1 MPLALS
7 LCAIALLCGQNGRDP
22 NELLDQARAKLQA
35 LTRRLANYTC
45 VETVDRQY
53 FQTAAPAAKDKPVA
67 EAQPQSCHQTTASGS
82 DGEGSPQPSLVLES
96 SDRLRF
102 EVTVADNREILS
114 RPGAARFDPRDVDS
128 IVRFGPIG
136 TGSFGSYLIGVFD
149 NSSAVFRYVG
159 EKLFD
164 HRTMLEYQ
172 YQVRLEASR
181 YRVRSGTSWLPM
193 AYHGAFLLDPES
205 LDLERFTI
213 RADDLPP
220 QTSICEAETTLDYS
234 GVRIRVGDAL
244 LPRESQM
251 QVVMQNGR
259 TTTNTTTF
267 SGCREYHA
275 ESALVFD
282 EAPDTESAAARPV
295 FRPTPALPIGLPVT
309 LAFTAPID
317 TDTAAS
323 GDLVSAEVVRNVSRA
338 GSSDVLIPA
347 GTIVHGRITRVE
359 HHNLPR
365 AYFLIGMSFNRFEV
379 KGSPSLFGAR
389 LDPSPELAEELGADV
404 SVQGGGFLNSG
415 TFLLPTKKSRY
426 VLPAGYQST
435 WSTLATP
442 GR

>member
-1 MPLALS
+1 MPLVLS
-7 LCAIALLCGQNGRDP
+7 LCAITLLCGQNGRDP

-45 VETVDRQY
+45 IETVDRQY
-53 FQTAAPAAKDKPVA
+53 FQPITKDRPVA
-67 EAQPQSCHQTTASGS
+67 EATPRSCRQTIANGS
-82 DGEGSPQPSLVLES
+82 DGEGGPPPALTLES

-149 NSSAVFRYVG
+149 NPSTVFRYIG
-159 EKLFD
+159 EKLLD

-172 YQVRLEASR
+172 YQVPVDASR
-181 YRVRSGTSWLPM
+181 YRVKSGASWLPM
-193 AYHGAFLLDPES
+193 AYQGSFLLDPES

-213 RADDLPP
+213 RADNLPP

-282 EAPDTESAAARPV
+282 EAPDTENTAARPV
-295 FRPTPALPIGLPVT
+295 FHPAPAVPIGLPVI
-309 LAFTAPID
+309 LAFTAALD

-323 GDLVSAEVVRNVSRA
+323 GDLVSAEVVKNVTRP

-347 GTIVHGRITRVE
+347 GAIVHGRIVRVE

-365 AYFLIGMSFNRFEV
+365 AYFLITMSFNRYEV
-379 KGSPSLFGAR
+379 KGAPSLFAAR
-389 LDPSPELAEELGADV
+389 LEPSGELAEELGAEL

-415 TFLLPTKKSRY
+415 TLLLPTKKSRA